1 MRDRRDRQAYERFRD
16 GAGAQPRCVKTR
28 SAESAGRETNKNA
41 WEDENVMSKSTLHV
55 VGRRTVVTGA
65 AAALAATAMPFR
77 GARAQVQNVTF
88 VQPSPSAINS
98 FPVYVAIGEGYF
110 REEGLNVRVE
120 SINGSGPV
128 LQALASGQAQFGR
141 PGPAPVLSARARG
154 VDVVFIY
161 NVSTR
166 TNFGIVVREGA
177 PYQKPADLKGVT
189 IGTGTADGAEVGF
202 ARNVLLGAGLKEGA
216 DYKFLT
222 VGDGGP
228 ATAGFQRNDIQA
240 YSASTA
246 DMAILNNR
254 GMKVRDI
261 TPPENQTLF
270 GNGIVTMAATIRD
283 NPDLVTKF
291 GRAVARGHAFALNP
305 ANKAKVMAHLK
316 AGMPQES
323 EDAAFASALFDAVAA
338 KTIPLDRSKGFG
350 FQPPEGWADWHKN
363 MLNTGDL
370 KAPLPN
376 LEAAYTNQFVQ
387 AWNAGIR

>member
-1 MRDRRDRQAYERFRD
+1 MRISTFRPVTRRAVV
-16 GAGAQPRCVKTR
+16 AGSFAV
-28 SAESAGRETNKNA
+28 
-41 WEDENVMSKSTLHV
+41 
-55 VGRRTVVTGA
+55 
-65 AAALAATAMPFR
+65 AAALAVGA
-77 GARAQVQNVTF
+77 GDARAQAQNVTF

-98 FPVYVAIGEGYF
+98 FPIYVAIGEGYF
-110 REEGLNVRVE
+110 QQEGLNVRVE

-141 PGPAPVLSARARG
+141 PGPGPVLSARARG
-154 VDVVFIY
+154 VDVMFIY

-166 TNFGIVVREGA
+166 TNFGIVVREGST
-177 PYQKPADLKGVT
+177 YQKPADLKGRT

-202 ARNVLLGAGLKEGA
+202 ARNVLLGAGLKEPA

-228 ATAGFQRNDIQA
+228 ATAAFTRNDIVA

-254 GMKVRDI
+254 GLKVRDI
-261 TPPENQTLF
+261 TPPEYQTLF
-270 GNGIVTMAATIRD
+270 GNGIAALGATVRN

-305 ANKAKVMAHLK
+305 ANKAKVLAHLK

-323 EDAAFASALFDAVAA
+323 EDAAFASALFDAVSA
-338 KTIPLDRSKGFG
+338 KTIPIDRSKGFG
-350 FQPPEGWADWHKN
+350 FQPPEGWAEWHKN
-363 MLNTGDL
+363 MLSTGDL
-370 KAPLPN
+370 KAALPDLN
-376 LEAAYTNQFVQ
+376 AAYTNQFVA

>member
-1 MRDRRDRQAYERFRD
+1 
-16 GAGAQPRCVKTR
+16 
-28 SAESAGRETNKNA
+28 
-41 WEDENVMSKSTLHV
+41 MSVSTFHRT
-55 VGRRTVVTGA
+55 GRRAVIVGSLA
-65 AAALAATAMPFR
+65 AAATLALAV
-77 GARAQVQNVTF
+77 GDARAQAQNVTF

-98 FPVYVAIGEGYF
+98 FPIYVAIGEGYF

-128 LQALASGQAQFGR
+128 LQALSSGQAQFGR
-141 PGPAPVLSARARG
+141 PGPGPVLSARARG
-154 VDVVFIY
+154 VDVMFIY

-177 PYQKPADLKGVT
+177 AYQKPADLKGLT

-202 ARNVLLGAGLKEGA
+202 ARNVMLGAGLREPA
-216 DYKFLT
+216 DFKFLT

-228 ATAGFQRNDIQA
+228 ATAAFQRNDIAA
-240 YSASTA
+240 YAASTA
-246 DMAILNNR
+246 DTAILNNR

-261 TPPENQTLF
+261 TPAEYQTLF
-270 GNGIVTMAATIRD
+270 GNGIATMGATVRN

-291 GRAVARGHAFALNP
+291 GRAVAKGHAFALNP

-350 FQPPEGWADWHKN
+350 FQPPEGWEEWHKN
-363 MLNTGDL
+363 MLSTGDL
-370 KAPLPN
+370 KAPLPDLAN
-376 LEAAYTNQFVQ
+376 AYTNQFVA

>member
-1 MRDRRDRQAYERFRD
+1 MSDSTF
-16 GAGAQPRCVKTR
+16 PRT
-28 SAESAGRETNKNA
+28 
-41 WEDENVMSKSTLHV
+41 
-55 VGRRTVVTGA
+55 GRRAVIAGSLATVAAVALGA
-65 AAALAATAMPFR
+65 R
-77 GARAQVQNVTF
+77 DARAQVQNVTF

-98 FPVYVAIGEGYF
+98 FPIYVAIGEGFF

-128 LQALASGQAQFGR
+128 LQALSSGQAQFGR
-141 PGPAPVLSARARG
+141 PGPSPVLSARARG
-154 VDVVFIY
+154 VDVMFIY

-166 TNFGIVVREGA
+166 TNFGIVVRDGA
-177 PYQKPADLKGVT
+177 PYQKPADLKGRT

-202 ARNVLLGAGLKEGA
+202 ARNVLRGAGLVENT

-228 ATAGFQRNDIQA
+228 ATAGFTRNDIQA

-261 TPPENQTLF
+261 TPAEYLTLF
-270 GNGIVTMAATIRD
+270 GNGIATMGATVRN

-291 GRAVARGHAFALNP
+291 GRAVARAHAFSLNP
-305 ANKAKVMAHLK
+305 ANRARVLAHLK
-316 AGMPQES
+316 TGMPQES
-323 EDAAFASALFDAVAA
+323 EDGAFAAALFDAVSA
-338 KTIPLDRSKGFG
+338 KTIPIDRSKGFG
-350 FQPPEGWADWHKN
+350 YQPPETWEEWHKN
-363 MLNTGDL
+363 LQATGDL
-370 KAPLPN
+370 KAPLPDLN
-376 LEAAYTNQFVQ
+376 AAYTNQFVA